1 MVEVTSFPLLSP
13 ETSGVPGPFAQI
25 VTRIWEVRMVQYHVN
40 TLRNLERA
48 SPSASVSSPVK

>member
-1 MVEVTSFPLLSP
+1 MVEITSFPLLSP
-13 ETSGVPGPFAQI
+13 GVPGPFAEI

-40 TLRNLERA
+40 TLRDLEQA